1 MMVLSHPI
9 RKDTVMKRFVEKYQD
24 RVIGVLS
31 GFDRILFRGGLRQLL
46 YPGGLLAWL
55 SAHSILLKN
64 FGTFASMISNHVTN
78 HAKQFATA
86 RGRPF
91 EYIPSPQTSKEAI
104 AEKICA
110 RDGVSEGLVC
120 VLACVEPCSTFE
132 IRRNRATKR
141 LELASALRKCMHLYY
156 YFMDREF
163 GMMHVRLQTWLPM
176 TMQVCINGREYLA
189 RQMDAAGIG
198 YERRDNC
205 FTRIDDLPAAQRL
218 LDRLEGRKWAKFF
231 NALARAVNPWMAAD
245 SPYQFKSY
253 YWTMRQGEYAT
264 DIMFRDAKS
273 LAEVYPHLTRHALD
287 CFGSREVM
295 RFLGRRTNSR
305 FSGESTTHRVERI
318 EGVCIKHRVEENS
331 IKMYDKQ
338 GSVLRIETTINNP
351 GRFKVCRTVTRKGRR
366 AREWVSMRKGLA
378 DLPRRV
384 EVSRAA
390 NERYLE
396 ALAETTISARV
407 CEVLDPVSRP
417 VTHQGRPHRA
427 MRPLSADE
435 AALFEAVLRG
445 EHAVQGFR
453 NRDIRRALGWDR
465 HRDPK
470 RRAQAAGK
478 TTRLCRLL
486 RAHGL
491 IAKVPHTSYYRVT
504 TKGHRVMTTALKLRR
519 FNLYALAA

>member
-1 MMVLSHPI
+1 
-9 RKDTVMKRFVEKYQD
+9 MKRFIEVFED
-24 RVIGVLS
+24 RVTGVLQ
-31 GFDRILFRGGLRQLL
+31 GFDRILFRGGLRELA
-46 YPGGLLAWL
+46 YPAGLLAWL
-55 SAHSILLKN
+55 SVHSILLKN
-64 FGTFASMISNHVTN
+64 FGSFAKVISTHVTN
-78 HAKQFATA
+78 HAKQLAAA

-91 EYIPSPQTSKEAI
+91 EFISSPSVSKEAI
-104 AEKICA
+104 AEKIRL
-110 RDGVSEGLVC
+110 RDGVTQGLVC
-120 VLACVEPCSTFE
+120 VLSCVEPCSTFE
-132 IRRNRATKR
+132 IRSDRQSKR
-141 LELASALRKCMHLYY
+141 LRLVGAIRKCAHLYF
-156 YFMDREF
+156 YFIDREF

-218 LDRLEGRKWAKFF
+218 LDRLEGRKWARFF
-231 NALARAVNPWMAAD
+231 NSLARLLNPWMAAD
-245 SPYQFKSY
+245 GPYKFKNY

-264 DIMFRDAKS
+264 DVMFRDAKS
-273 LAEVYPHLTRHALD
+273 LAEVYPRLTRHAFD
-287 CFGSREVM
+287 CFGSQEVM
-295 RFLGRRTNSR
+295 RFLGRRTNVR
-305 FSGESTTHRVERI
+305 FSGESTTHHTART

-351 GRFKVCRTVTRKGRR
+351 GRFKVRRTVTRKGHRVR
-366 AREWVSMRKGLA
+366 QWVAMRKGLA

-396 ALAETTISARV
+396 ALAETTISATA
-407 CEVLDPVSRP
+407 CEVLDPVSRR
-417 VTHQGRPHRA
+417 VTHQGRPHRP

-453 NRDIRRALGWDR
+453 NRDIRHALGWNR

-470 RRAQAAGK
+470 LRAQAAAR

-504 TKGHRVMTTALKLRR
+504 AKGHRVMGAALKLRQL
-519 FNLYALAA
+519 NLYALAA